1 MTTHQA
7 ETVYENHRKTQSTHG
22 VTTNLDL
29 RDATPTSPATP
40 SIGLRDYFAAR
51 AMQGELASCVEGTL
65 ALSISDERL
74 EGLVKHWYRIAD
86 AMLKVRERS
95 K

>member
-1 MTTHQA
+1 M
-7 ETVYENHRKTQSTHG
+7 S
-22 VTTNLDL
+22 TNLDL
-29 RDATPTSPATP
+29 RDAPPTAPATP
-40 SIGLRDYFAAR
+40 TIGLRDYFAAR
-51 AMQGELASCVEGTL
+51 AMQGELASCVEGPL

-74 EGLVKHWYRIAD
+74 EGLAKHWYRIAD